1 MADRD
6 NIIADSRH
14 QRGTQLL
21 FAKRY
26 YPVLVSK
33 RSRIR
38 ILSIERQWANILFF
52 GHRLTFNFVP
62 KLLLVYCGNNIVN
75 VTNLGAFWNTPVLL
89 AGAESDGNLIYTTY
103 AGDMAQGARI
113 TWGQTIKWYCQA
125 PSGSESQSTAG
136 QLNVSGVT
144 YRYVALG

>member
-6 NIIADSRH
+6 NIIADCRH

-52 GHRLTFNFVP
+52 GHRLTFPFVP
-62 KLLLVYCGNNIVN
+62 KLLYIVESSNIDR
-75 VTNLGAFWNTPVLL
+75 
-89 AGAESDGNLIYTTY
+89 AGKNILFNCASTY
-103 AGDMAQGARI
+103 ARLYYSSNEYGNAVCSLSEKI
-113 TWGQTIKWYCQA
+113 FHWY
-125 PSGSESQSTAG
+125 SDVSQYL
-136 QLNVSGVT
+136 QLNASGCV
-144 YRYVALG
+144 YSYVALG